1 MGELRDKATT
11 MLQLLS
17 NAAGATFED
26 EVLAVDIIEET
37 FKNL

>member
-1 MGELRDKATT
+1 MTPTRDKAITL
-11 MLQLLS
+11 LQLLS
-17 NAAGATFED
+17 NAAGATFEN